1 MVPPPPDLSK
11 LTEAEKDA
19 LILRLLARLEEAE
32 KRIAELEARLR
43 EPPKTPGNSSLPP
56 STGQKANR
64 PKREKPSGPRQG
76 SIGRQG
82 GGRPLAAEPDQV
94 VVARAAICV
103 HCHAP
108 LGTDDHVLHA
118 RYDKIDLPPV
128 RPVVTRV
135 ERYLGR
141 CRCCGG
147 ASLAPVP
154 VGLEEGSPF
163 SASVQAAALYLRFVH
178 AISYQ
183 RLARLFGHLFA
194 FPISEGAL
202 DAMFRRAKPSF
213 DGEVDAIL
221 ARLRRARIIGSDETT
236 VRVNGRTHWN
246 WVFQNEQVV
255 IHVIRPTRGRAVVEE
270 VLGGHRPQIWVS
282 DLFGA
287 QRGSHADEWQVCLAH
302 QLRDLRYAIEA
313 GDDVFAPRLKALL
326 LRAILL
332 ARRRFELKEST
343 RLEYRRR
350 LERELTAILALQPS
364 NRHGQRL
371 QKRYR
376 KVRNGLFTFLTDPAV
391 PPDNNASERELR
403 PMATYRKVTGGFR
416 SDWGPHLCAAIK
428 SVVGT
433 AARQGIDAYHAI
445 RAVLFGATVL
455 RPG

>member
-1 MVPPPPDLSK
+1 MVSPPDLSK

-19 LILRLLARLEEAE
+19 LILALWAQVQALTA
-32 KRIAELEARLR
+32 RIAALEARLKQ
-43 EPPKTPGNSSLPP
+43 PPKTPDNSGLPP
-56 STGQKANR
+56 SKGPKANR
-64 PKREKPSGPRQG
+64 PKREKRSGPRQG
-76 SIGRQG
+76 SVGRRG
-82 GGRPLAAEPDQV
+82 GGRPLTEEPDQF
-94 VVARAAICV
+94 VVARAAACA

-108 LGTDDHVLHA
+108 LGAGDHILHA

-141 CRCCGG
+141 CSHCGG

-178 AISYQ
+178 AVSYR
-183 RLARLFGHLFA
+183 RLTQVFGHLFG

-202 DAMFRRAKPSF
+202 DAMFRRAQPSF
-213 DGEVDAIL
+213 DSEVDAIL

-255 IHVIRPTRGRAVVEE
+255 IHVIRPTRGRAVVQE

-326 LRAILL
+326 LRAVLL

-350 LERELTAILALQPS
+350 LERELTTILALQPS

-376 KVRNGLFTFLTDPAV
+376 KVRNGLFTFLTHPAV
-391 PPDNNASERELR
+391 PPDNNGSERELR

-445 RAVLFGATVL
+445 RAVLSGATVL
-455 RPG
+455 SPG